1 MLALG
6 VDAGGTKVLGAIVD
20 EDGNIVERHELP
32 TNPRQAEVSIRD
44 VALTLK
50 EREPSID
57 SLGVGAA
64 GFIDLEG
71 RITYAPNVQYGVAD
85 AGPWLAEELSL
96 RVLVDNDANCAAW
109 AEWKFGSGRGSRNM
123 VLLTLGTGIGGGI
136 VIEGRLYRGSNGM
149 AGELGHVVID
159 PAGAECACGRV
170 GCLEAQASGTAIGR
184 MARQLGAVEAAE
196 ISEDAGYT
204 GSDLSGKQV
213 AMAAEKGNRAAEGV
227 IERAG
232 RSLGSALADLTN
244 IFDPDVFVIGGGAS
258 GTGEMIL
265 GPARD
270 ELAQQIRGARKTPEV
285 ILASLGNDAGVIG
298 AADLAR
304 EQGAR

>member
-20 EDGNIVERHELP
+20 EDGDIVERQELP
-32 TNPRQAEVSIRD
+32 TDFDRAEVSIRD
-44 VALTLK
+44 VALALK
-50 EREPSID
+50 ERKPGIG

-71 RITYAPNVQYGVAD
+71 RITYAPNVRYGVAD
-85 AGPWLAEELSL
+85 AGPWLAGELGL
-96 RVLVDNDANCAAW
+96 KVLIDNDANCAAW
-109 AEWKFGSGRGSRNM
+109 AEWKFGSGRGSTNM
-123 VLLTLGTGIGGGI
+123 VMLTLGTGVGGGI
-136 VIEGRLYRGSNGM
+136 VIGGRLYRGSNGM

-159 PAGAECACGRV
+159 PAGGECACGRV
-170 GCLEAQASGTAIGR
+170 GCLEAQASGNAIGR
-184 MARQLGAVEAAE
+184 LARELGTVEAAE
-196 ISEDAGYT
+196 IAEDAG
-204 GSDLSGKQV
+204 SESEELSGKQV
-213 AMAAEKGNRAAEGV
+213 AAAAQRGNRAALAV

-232 RSLGSALADLTN
+232 RSLGAALADFTN

-258 GTGEMIL
+258 DAREMIL

-270 ELAQQIRGARKTPEV
+270 ELAEQIKGGRKTPEV